1 MSNFEFVFS
10 LLVILLGLAL
20 AEVLGG
26 FARAVK
32 RRVVIG
38 WGTGLLAIW
47 TVTET
52 VIFWRIVWRA
62 RDVLPDTTPALFGGF
77 LIAAC
82 YYFAAALVFPDEF
95 EPRSSLDDYFMDE
108 KDKVIGAILGALAL
122 AFGLRPAVMGW
133 ASWTTLAWYDWASLA
148 IIYVAG
154 AAAIVSRRR
163 RVAVGCLALL
173 VAIDLLDPF
182 AEMLWPS

>member
-1 MSNFEFVFS
+1 
-10 LLVILLGLAL
+10 
-20 AEVLGG
+20 
-26 FARAVK
+26 
-32 RRVVIG
+32 
-38 WGTGLLAIW
+38 
-47 TVTET
+47 
-52 VIFWRIVWRA
+52 
-62 RDVLPDTTPALFGGF
+62 
-77 LIAAC
+77 
-82 YYFAAALVFPDEF
+82 VFPDEF

-108 KDKVIGAILGALAL
+108 KDKVIGAILVALAL

-163 RVAVGCLALL
+163 QVAVACLALL